1 MASTTEN
8 TRTYTFIE
16 PRLRMSILGR
26 SLVRMTS
33 GAGHFLLVAATFTLL
48 VSDVPKFFW
57 IGVLLLLVLVDR
69 AAHWREADTPLH
81 ELPESGRANLAGY
94 LEPSAYRVLEE
105 AFDRSAM
112 LRRDVVL
119 ETIVRLLRMPE
130 VGEALRRLDVNGE
143 EFKQQA
149 EKMAVQDDGA
159 KAPLDRAERVRQ
171 VSELVGAALDV
182 ALRDH
187 EQCIGAGDLFAAAAV
202 VKNEGAVRLFGA
214 FLIDPG
220 DLERALLFGIT
231 KRRTGLG
238 RRKHSFGGWGSGR
251 RVDHRI
257 VNRAWTSRPTPMLDA
272 HGDDLTDLARTGA
285 IGFLVGHQ
293 AEYERLMNVL
303 ARPANPNAILVGEAG
318 IGKETVI
325 GHLAYAISR
334 DEAPRE
340 LSDKRLVKLRLS
352 SLVAGADEAEL
363 QSRLERIVEEIGVSG
378 NVILWIPDIHN
389 LVRTSGTAY
398 LSAADALMP
407 VIMNNA
413 FPVIGTTYPREFK
426 HDIEPR
432 TDFVGAFD
440 VIRVQEIAESDAEKL
455 LVYRALALEGEY
467 GVTVSFGAV
476 KTAVKLAKKH
486 FHDKFLPSSAEE
498 LIKEALVAAERRGD
512 RFLGPDEIVQVAEQK
527 VNVPIH
533 EVKGDE
539 AQQLLHLEDT
549 LHQSVIG
556 QDEAVKAVADAVREY
571 RSGLA
576 RPGGPIA
583 SFLFVGPTGVG
594 KTQLAKS
601 LAKIQFGSEGAMVR
615 FDMTEYQ
622 DKQSFYRFIGSP
634 DGSVSGALTDAV
646 MHKPYSLVLLDEFE
660 KAFPDI
666 LNLFLQVLDDGRLT
680 DNLGRTVD
688 FTNTVVIATSNA
700 KSDLMTEALRKG
712 QSMGE
717 IADYVKSKLTDV
729 YKPELLNR
737 FSKIIVF
744 RNLKLNELEAVVR
757 LNLKTLTDT
766 VAEQGI
772 ELNYAPEA
780 VSLLAKLGYDP
791 AFGARPIRRVID
803 DKVRAPLAELLLT
816 KAIARGGKARLVV
829 KNEGEFVFEPA

>member
-1 MASTTEN
+1 MTSAAQ
-8 TRTYTFIE
+8 RAYTFAE
-16 PRLRMSILGR
+16 PRLGMTVLGR
-26 SLVRMTS
+26 SLVRVVS
-33 GAGHFLLVAATFTLL
+33 GAGHFLLIAATFTLL
-48 VSDVPKFFW
+48 VSDIPKFFW
-57 IGVLLLLVLVDR
+57 VGVLLLLAVLDR
-69 AAHWREADTPLH
+69 MTHWREADAPLD
-81 ELPESGRANLAGY
+81 ELPEGGTVNLARY
-94 LEPSAYRVLEE
+94 LDPAAYRALEE
-105 AFDRSAM
+105 AYDRSTM

-119 ETIVRLLRMPE
+119 EVVVGLLKAPE
-130 VGEALRRLDVNGE
+130 VGEALRRLDVNVE
-143 EFKQQA
+143 EFKQKA
-149 EKMAVQDDGA
+149 EEIAGEELAAGGA
-159 KAPLDRAERVRQ
+159 DRSARLHSVG
-171 VSELVGAALDV
+171 ELIGGALDI
-182 ALRDH
+182 ALRGH
-187 EQCIGAGDLFAAAAV
+187 EQFIGAGDIFAACATVKHERAA
-202 VKNEGAVRLFGA
+202 RLFGS
-214 FLIDPG
+214 FTMDPG

-238 RRKHSFGGWGSGR
+238 RRKHSFGGWGSGKHM
-251 RVDHRI
+251 DHRI

-272 HGDDLTDLARTGA
+272 HSDDLTDLARSGA
-285 IGFLVGHQ
+285 IGPLVGHR
-293 AEYERLMNVL
+293 AEYERLVDVV
-303 ARPANPNAILVGEAG
+303 ARPANPNALLVGEAG
-318 IGKETVI
+318 IGKETII
-325 GHLAYAISR
+325 GHLAYAVAR
-334 DEAPRE
+334 DDVPKE

-363 QSRLERIVEEIGVSG
+363 QARLTRIVDEITTSG
-378 NVILWIPDIHN
+378 NVILWIPDVHN

-426 HDIEPR
+426 HDIESR

-440 VIRVQEIAESDAEKL
+440 VIRVEEISESDAEQL
-455 LVYRALALEGEY
+455 LVYRALGLEGEY

-476 KTAVKLAKKH
+476 KTAVKVAKKH

-498 LIKEALVAAERRGD
+498 LLKEALIAAERRGEK
-512 RFLGPDEIVQVAEQK
+512 FLGPDQVVRVAEQK

-533 EVKGDE
+533 EVKGGE
-539 AQQLLHLEDT
+539 AQQLLRLEAT
-549 LHQSVIG
+549 LHESVIG

-601 LAKIQFGSEGAMVR
+601 LANVQFGSDAAMVR

-634 DGSVSGALTDAV
+634 DGSVSGALTDAIL
-646 MHKPYSLVLLDEFE
+646 HKPYSLILLDEFE

-688 FTNTVVIATSNA
+688 FTNTIIIATSNA
-700 KSDLMTEALRKG
+700 KSDLMTEALHKG

-744 RNLKLNELEAVVR
+744 RNLKLDELEAVVR

-766 VAEQGI
+766 VAGQGI
-772 ELNYAPEA
+772 ELQYAPEA

-791 AFGARPIRRVID
+791 AFGARPVRRVID

-816 KAIARGGKARLVV
+816 KTVARGGKAKLVV
-829 KNEGEFVFEPA
+829 KNESEFAFEPA

>member
-1 MASTTEN
+1 MTDTTVD
-8 TRTYTFIE
+8 TRTYTFSE
-16 PRLRMSILGR
+16 PRLGMTVLGR
-26 SLVRMTS
+26 SIVRMTS
-33 GAGHFLLVAATFTLL
+33 GAGHFLLLAATFTLL
-48 VSDVPKFFW
+48 LSDIPKFFW
-57 IGVLLLLVLVDR
+57 IGALLLLALIDR
-69 AAHWREADTPLH
+69 AAHWHEADTPLD
-81 ELPESGRANLAGY
+81 ELPKSGTTNLAGY
-94 LEPSAYRVLEE
+94 LEPSAYRVIEE
-105 AFDRSAM
+105 AFDRSTM
-112 LRRDVVL
+112 LRRDVMGEIV
-119 ETIVRLLRMPE
+119 VRLIHMPE
-130 VGEALRRLDVNGE
+130 VGEALRRLDVNAD
-143 EFKQQA
+143 EFKQKA
-149 EKMAVQDDGA
+149 EEIAAQDDSA
-159 KAPLDRAERVRQ
+159 KTADRAERMHQ
-171 VSELVGAALDV
+171 VGELVGIALDV
-182 ALRDH
+182 AMRDH
-187 EQCIGAGDLFAAAAV
+187 ERFICAGDLFAATAL
-202 VKNEGAVRLFGA
+202 VKNEHAVRLFAA

-220 DLERALLFGIT
+220 DLERSLLFGIT

-238 RRKHSFGGWGSGR
+238 HKKHSVGGWGSGR
-251 RVDHRI
+251 RVEHHI
-257 VNRAWTSRPTPMLDA
+257 VNRAWTSRPTPMLDS
-272 HGDDLTDLARTGA
+272 HSDDLTDLARIGVV
-285 IGFLVGHQ
+285 GFLVGHQ
-293 AEYERLMNVL
+293 PEYERLIDVL
-303 ARPANPNAILVGEAG
+303 ARPTNPNALLVGEAG

-325 GHLAYAISR
+325 AHLAYAISR
-334 DEAPRE
+334 DEAPKE

-363 QSRLERIVEEIGVSG
+363 QSRLQRIVEEIAMSG
-378 NVILWIPDIHN
+378 NIILWIPDIHN

-426 HDIEPR
+426 HDIESR

-440 VIRVQEIAESDAEKL
+440 VIRVEEIAEVDAEKL

-476 KTAVKLAKKH
+476 KTAVKLAKKY

-512 RFLGPDEIVQVAEQK
+512 KFLGPDQVVRVAEQK

-533 EVKGDE
+533 EVKGGE

-556 QDEAVKAVADAVREY
+556 QDEAVKAIANAVREY

-601 LAKIQFGSEGAMVR
+601 LAKTQFGSESAMIR

-634 DGSVSGALTDAV
+634 DGSISGALTDAV
-646 MHKPYSLVLLDEFE
+646 IHKPYSLVLLDEFE

-688 FTNTVVIATSNA
+688 FTNTIVIATSNA
-700 KSDLMTEALRKG
+700 KSDLMNEALRKG
-712 QSMGE
+712 QSMSE
-717 IADYVKSKLTDV
+717 IADYVKTKLTDV

-744 RNLKLNELEAVVR
+744 RNLKLDELEAVVR
-757 LNLKTLTDT
+757 LNLQSLVAT

-772 ELNYAPEA
+772 DLEFSPEA
-780 VSLLAKLGYDP
+780 VTLLAKLG
-791 AFGARPIRRVID
+791 
-803 DKVRAPLAELLLT
+803 
-816 KAIARGGKARLVV
+816 
-829 KNEGEFVFEPA
+829 